1 MFDRDRFGTFALVG
15 NISLFLLVW
24 RQLEVCLWFYALY
37 QGNVPS
43 DLPTALIILA
53 SSFLTLPHVGG
64 IPFGAMTVEDLQRMI
79 VQSRCISMANDL
91 AWPHAVIVVV
101 LNYYPH
107 LTYIKYIVSPLLL
120 AGPVLCGW
128 YHMTR
133 DIVVLR
139 PPPRPRVHYVQPL
152 STSAAAA

>member
-15 NISLFLLVW
+15 NISLFLLLW

-64 IPFGAMTVEDLQRMI
+64 IPFGAMTVEDLKRML
-79 VQSRCISMANDL
+79 VLSRCIDMANIL
-91 AWPHAVIVVV
+91 VWPHAAIIMV
-101 LNYYPH
+101 LNYDPH
-107 LTYIKYIVSPLLL
+107 LAYIKYIVSPLLL